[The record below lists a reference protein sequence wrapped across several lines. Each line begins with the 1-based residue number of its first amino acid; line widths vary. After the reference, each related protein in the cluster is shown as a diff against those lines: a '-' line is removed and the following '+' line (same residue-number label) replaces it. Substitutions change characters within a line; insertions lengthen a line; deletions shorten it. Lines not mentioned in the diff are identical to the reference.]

1 MTDLVAIFFI
11 CFFFFSLPSDVIVL
25 VVPPHLHDMSVH
37 PPSLALEQS
46 HTLSVVYV

>member
-1 MTDLVAIFFI
+1 MYDRSCSYLFHL
-11 CFFFFSLPSDVIVL
+11 FFFSLPSDVIVL
-25 VVPPHLHDMSVH
+25 VFPPHLHDMSVH

>member
-1 MTDLVAIFFI
+1 MTDLVAIFFM
-11 CFFFFSLPSDVIVL
+11 FFFSLPSDVIVL
-25 VVPPHLHDMSVH
+25 VFPPHLHDMSVH

>member
-11 CFFFFSLPSDVIVL
+11 CFFFSLPSDVIVL
-25 VVPPHLHDMSVH
+25 VFLHHLHDMSVH